1 MINFMKITKVIGFS
15 ISTVLFISACS
26 TIQVSENYDTSY
38 DFSKL
43 KTFNYIPS
51 KDKKH
56 ALTIRQIQKELK
68 TQLAAKGF
76 RFVTAN
82 PDFQIAVYGGS
93 EDKVSI
99 QSTYSGYNYGGWYRG
114 GYGGGI
120 YSGSTI
126 DVYEYKEG
134 TLVLD
139 FVDGKSKEVVFQ
151 SISTKELA
159 RNPDMET
166 RLKNIKNVVTK
177 AIRTF
182 PPDLKKK

>member
-1 MINFMKITKVIGFS
+1 MVNILKIKITGLI
-15 ISTVLFISACS
+15 ISVVLLISACS
-26 TIQVSENYDTSY
+26 TISVSENYDTSY

-43 KTFNYIPS
+43 NTFNFIPS
-51 KDKKH
+51 EDKKNV
-56 ALTIRQIQKELK
+56 LTISHIQKELK
-68 TQLAAKGF
+68 MQLSAKGF
-76 RFVTAN
+76 RFVADN
-82 PDFQIAVYGGS
+82 PDFQIATYGGS

-120 YSGSTI
+120 SSGSRI

-139 FVDGKSKEVVFQ
+139 FIDGKSKEVVFQ
-151 SISTKELA
+151 SIATKELA
-159 RNPDMET
+159 RNPSMEA

-177 AIRTF
+177 AIRAF
-182 PPDLKKK
+182 PPGLKKK